1 MSGETSRNLI
11 VPSVAP
17 HFLRS
22 RTHRHVFA
30 CRALV
35 QVMRTT
41 SSRSVQFAP
50 HPKHSPKFCV
60 LTCCCNNLNGR
71 QRSKEMS
78 WQSNPTTCLK
88 LDNKSVQK
96 MTARANVIISESAIL
111 LLWSGCPPRP
121 SSTRPKPPRS
131 KQHSW
136 NKRTEHEELPQMRV
150 MFQIT
155 GRNGPSPAH
164 APPTIHETFHKEI
177 VRITC
182 TKARDTNK
190 CRIVCNMMGSAFVD
204 DGRSGRSDHGGK
216 KNTQL
221 SHAHQICPYQCTT
234 THHKQCFEMD
244 VPPIAMRF
252 SNSNASQVQLLTSV
266 FPRWQFAGPRRDHV
280 RWYARGVVM
289 HLSSRS

>member
-1 MSGETSRNLI
+1 MSGETSRNLF

-35 QVMRTT
+35 QVMRST

-50 HPKHSPKFCV
+50 HSKHSPKFCV
-60 LTCCCNNLNGR
+60 LTCCCNKHNGR

-96 MTARANVIISESAIL
+96 MKARMNVIITSAVL

-190 CRIVCNMMGSAFVD
+190 CRIVCNMMG
-204 DGRSGRSDHGGK
+204 
-216 KNTQL
+216 
-221 SHAHQICPYQCTT
+221 
-234 THHKQCFEMD
+234 
-244 VPPIAMRF
+244 
-252 SNSNASQVQLLTSV
+252 
-266 FPRWQFAGPRRDHV
+266 
-280 RWYARGVVM
+280 
-289 HLSSRS
+289 